1 MRDILK
7 LGLKLFIIAAVAGL
21 ALGATNAVTEGPIE
35 EQRIAEAAASRRA
48 VLPEAQTFEEADA
61 GGIDE
66 AFYGLDAGG
75 ALVGLTG
82 KASVQGFGG
91 PIEVTVGMRMDGTI
105 AGVQVGGSGF
115 AETAGLGD
123 KTRDEAFRLQFAGQ
137 EAPVSLRSNGGGID
151 AVTSATISSTAVI
164 DGVNACSEQLLAL
177 LEQGR

>member
-21 ALGATNAVTEGPIE
+21 ALGATNAVTQGPIE
-35 EQRIAEAAASRRA
+35 AQRVAEAAASRQA
-48 VLPEAQTFEEADA
+48 VLPEAQIFEEAEK

-82 KASVQGFGG
+82 KATVQGFGG
-91 PIEVTVGMRMDGTI
+91 PIEVTVGIRVDGTI

-123 KTRDEAFRLQFAGQ
+123 KTRGEPFRMQFAGQ
-137 EAPVSLRSNGGGID
+137 EAPVSLRRDGGGID
-151 AVTSATISSTAVI
+151 AVTSATISSSAVI
-164 DGVNACSEQLLAL
+164 EGVNACAEHLMALLA
-177 LEQGR
+177 QGR